1 MLFADDEVLISA
13 LRSSQSGG
21 VSGVVRYQGGQLPV
35 NVAREGSVAFR
46 ASAEVQASTSV
57 TVVGFGDS
65 LVPRTSADPLGASGQ
80 ELALYRTVSVG
91 GEEWSIP
98 LGVFR
103 VTRAGDSVEQVR
115 DSVVL
120 DWSVQVSLS
129 DRFEQIR
136 ADDFL
141 AVEAPVPGNT
151 VWDEIRRLSPIAV
164 QESLTDASV
173 PAGTVYE
180 SRLDAIRVLMELI
193 GGVPHLT
200 REGVLTARIAD
211 AWLSVTQPVFDL
223 PGVVDWSDE
232 LTNDFYNQVQV
243 SNPDNAAVVAY
254 AVLDDPANPRSV
266 SRAGG
271 RTYKQSSP
279 IYLTQDSAQRA
290 AYTILQRVS
299 AKRSNT
305 VQVTCGP
312 EALLLELGDVGWVRD
327 PVRGRAVFGEVA
339 ALTVPLD
346 PTQPVPV
353 TIISALQIELTED
366 GDEEIE
372 FFVGYPSG
380 ATFPD
385 VELFP
390 QGGSA

>member
-1 MLFADDEVLISA
+1 MLFADNAVLISA
-13 LRSSQSGG
+13 LRSSHSGG
-21 VSGVVRYQGGQLPV
+21 IAGVVRFQGGQLPV

-46 ASAEVQASTSV
+46 ASAEIQSSTSV

-65 LVPRTSADPLGASGQ
+65 LVPKTSADPLGASGQ
-80 ELALYRTVSVG
+80 EVALYRTVSVG

-103 VTRAGDSVEQVR
+103 VTRAGDSVERIR
-115 DSVVL
+115 DGVVL
-120 DWSVQVSLS
+120 DWSVDVSLA

-141 AVEAPVPGNT
+141 AVEAPLPGNT
-151 VWDEIRRLSPIAV
+151 AWDEIRRLSPIPV
-164 QESLTDASV
+164 QESLTDAAV

-180 SRLDAIRVLMELI
+180 SRLDALRVLMELI

-211 AWLSVTQPVFDL
+211 AWLTVTQPVFDL

-243 SNPDNAAVVAY
+243 SNPNDAAVVAY
-254 AVLDDPANPRSV
+254 AVLDNPSNPRSV
-266 SRAGG
+266 PRAGG

-279 IYLTQDSAQRA
+279 IYLTRDAAQA
-290 AYTILQRVS
+290 AAFTILQRVS
-299 AKRSNT
+299 SKRSNT
-305 VQVTCGP
+305 VEVTCGP

-327 PVRGRAVFGEVA
+327 PVRGRAVYGEVVA
-339 ALTVPLD
+339 VTVPLD

-353 TIISALQIELTED
+353 TLISAHQIELSVS
-366 GDEEIE
+366 GDED
-372 FFVGYPSG
+372 FTLFAGYPSG

-385 VELFP
+385 SDFYP